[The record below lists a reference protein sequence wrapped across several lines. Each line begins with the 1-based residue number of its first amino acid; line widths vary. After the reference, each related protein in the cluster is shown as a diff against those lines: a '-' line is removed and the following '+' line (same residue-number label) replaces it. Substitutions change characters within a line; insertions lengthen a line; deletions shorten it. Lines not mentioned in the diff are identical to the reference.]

1 MREARGCHLSLD
13 DRVPLP
19 ALALSFALR
28 PAASE
33 DREFLFELF
42 ARTMRGVVEQTWGWN
57 DGWQRAEFARRF
69 RSYTVSVVESDARP
83 VGGLFTEHGPEAIFI
98 HEIQI
103 LPEWQGRGIGTAIVR
118 AVIEQATA
126 RGVPVELSVVPAND
140 RAQRLYE
147 RLGFEVFAIES
158 PFIRMRRRPSI
169 PEDLGRRG

>member
-42 ARTMRGVVEQTWGWN
+42 ARTIRGVVEQTWGWN

-103 LPEWQGRGIGTAIVR
+103 LPECQGRGIGTAIVPW
-118 AVIEQATA
+118 T
-126 RGVPVELSVVPAND
+126 VVFPCW
-140 RAQRLYE
+140 
-147 RLGFEVFAIES
+147 
-158 PFIRMRRRPSI
+158 
-169 PEDLGRRG
+169 

>member
-1 MREARGCHLSLD
+1 L
-13 DRVPLP
+13 
-19 ALALSFALR
+19 
-28 PAASE
+28 E

-69 RSYTVSVVESDARP
+69 RRYTVSVVESDARP
-83 VGGLFTEHGPEAIFI
+83 VGGLFLEHGPDAIFI
-98 HEIQI
+98 HEIQL

-118 AVIEQATA
+118 AVCEQATA
-126 RGVPVELSVVPAND
+126 RGVPVELSVVPANH

-158 PFIRMRRRPSI
+158 PFIRMRRGPSI
-169 PEDLGRRG
+169 ARAV